1 MSMTVPAELEQYLHQ
16 EIPLSRAMAV
26 AVLSVTPDSV
36 RLQAPL
42 DPNINH
48 HETVFGGSAS
58 ALAILAG
65 WSLLYVRLAQEAI
78 SARVVIQRHTVEY
91 ERPMAGTFTAR
102 AALEEPQRWAAF
114 RLMLE
119 RHGKARISVTA
130 VLEHAGDIAGW
141 FRGEFVALGADHSAS
156 R

>member
-26 AVLSVTPDSV
+26 AVLSVTADSV
-36 RLQAPL
+36 LLQAPL
-42 DPNINH
+42 NPNINH
-48 HETVFGGSAS
+48 HDTVFGGSAS

-65 WSLLYVRLAQEAI
+65 WSLLYVRLGHEAI
-78 SARVVIQRHTVEY
+78 SGRVVIQRHTMEY

-102 AALEEPQRWAAF
+102 AALEEPQRWGAF

-119 RHGKARISVTA
+119 RHGKARISVTS
-130 VLEHAGDIAGW
+130 VLEQAGNIAAW
-141 FRGEFVALGADHSAS
+141 FRGEFVALGAERSVSH
-156 R
+156 

>member
-1 MSMTVPAELEQYLHQ
+1 MNVSVPAELEQYLHR
-16 EIPLSRAMAV
+16 EIPLSRAMEV

-36 RLQAPL
+36 LLQAPL

-48 HETVFGGSAS
+48 HETVFGGSAA

-65 WSLLYVRLAQEAI
+65 WSLLHVRLEHETIA
-78 SARVVIQRHTVEY
+78 ARVVIQRHTMEY
-91 ERPMAGTFTAR
+91 ERPMADAFMACAT
-102 AALEEPQRWAAF
+102 LEEPQRWPAF

-119 RHGKARISVTA
+119 RHGKARISVTS
-130 VLEHAGDIAGW
+130 VLEHSGSIAAW
-141 FRGEFVALGADHSAS
+141 FRGEFVALGPAP